1 MRRPLIS
8 DEWVRE
14 FHCPE
19 STGFRDGIMLS
30 PLTFCGTLEELYKTI
45 ARGWND
51 DTREKYDRD
60 FNNVIL
66 PHLDHH
72 NEKIIS
78 AYTKEDCEK
87 AIDGIRTDG
96 YLSRGQ
102 KKEYSETQI
111 NHFKYLIY
119 WVFSNAVYAGYCQDF
134 LWGTKFEINME
145 REELAVRSKTQIKRS
160 LSIAQEKS
168 LFAEIMEDPREDGKR
183 IALLLMFSLGL
194 RDGEACG
201 LDFGDIYELPY
212 YKGCYVAII
221 KQSTIPKT
229 SVLQSSGK
237 TWNSGRRIPIPQ
249 KVAEFLL
256 ERKNIVVDL
265 IEKKN
270 LNLDI
275 SRIPVAGD
283 GYIDEDTIELAIRLR
298 ADKVAEEAR
307 NIFRQVGI
315 ESEVLASLEVE
326 MEEEVAR
333 LEISEKSVTAYLL
346 RRNFATHLKILG
358 LDYPD
363 IQYLLGHCIE
373 DPYINRPDYTDSK
386 LYALSEKMKYRPLV
400 NENIKKEDAVPC
412 FSEWIF
418 PGEKKL
424 IIENNGEAIRAKI
437 YALEKNETLK
447 IRVDP
452 DDLDTKQI
460 QCFEDYQP
468 YEVQRTL
475 NVIQKYRENYEK
487 KEIRKRR

>member
-1 MRRPLIS
+1 M
-8 DEWVRE
+8 
-14 FHCPE
+14 
-19 STGFRDGIMLS
+19 
-30 PLTFCGTLEELYKTI
+30 
-45 ARGWND
+45 
-51 DTREKYDRD
+51 
-60 FNNVIL
+60 
-66 PHLDHH
+66 
-72 NEKIIS
+72 
-78 AYTKEDCEK
+78 
-87 AIDGIRTDG
+87 
-96 YLSRGQ
+96 
-102 KKEYSETQI
+102 

-168 LFAEIMEDPREDGKR
+168 LFAEIMDDPREDGKR

-237 TWNSGRRIPIPQ
+237 TWNSGRRIPIPE

-283 GYIDEDTIELAIRLR
+283 GYIDEDMTELAIRLR

-400 NENIKKEDAVPC
+400 NENIKKEDVVPC

-418 PGEKKL
+418 PGKKKL

>member
-8 DEWVRE
+8 DEWMRE

-19 STGFRDGIMLS
+19 SDGFCNGIMLS
-30 PLTFCGTLEELYKTI
+30 PLTFCGALEEFYKSI

-51 DTREKYDRD
+51 ETREKYDRD

-66 PHLDHH
+66 PHIEYH

-87 AIDGIRTDG
+87 TLKGIREDG

-102 KKEYSETQI
+102 KKEYSETQM

-119 WVFSNAVYAGYCQDF
+119 WVFRNAAMAGYCQDF

-160 LSIAQEKS
+160 LSVEQEKR
-168 LFAEIMEDPREDGKR
+168 LIEEIMSDPREDGKR

-212 YKGCYVAII
+212 YSGCYVAII
-221 KQSTIPKT
+221 KQSTIPK
-229 SVLQSSGK
+229 SSKLQSGGK

-249 KVAEFLL
+249 KVVEFLL
-256 ERKNIVVDL
+256 ERKSIVSDL
-265 IEKKN
+265 IDKKN

-275 SRIPVAGD
+275 YRIPVAGD
-283 GYIDEDTIELAIRLR
+283 GYIEEDTVTLDARLR

-307 NIFRQVGI
+307 IVFRQVGI
-315 ESEVLASLEVE
+315 ESEVLASLEIE

-333 LEISEKSVTAYLL
+333 LEVSERSVTAYLL

-373 DPYINRPDYTDSK
+373 DPYIERPDYTDNK
-386 LYALSEKMKYRPLV
+386 LYSLSEKMKYRPLV
-400 NENIKKEDAVPC
+400 NEFTKKEETIPC
-412 FSEWIF
+412 FVQKIF
-418 PGEKKL
+418 PGEMKL
-424 IIENNGEAIRAKI
+424 TIQKNGQAVRVKV
-437 YALEKNETLK
+437 YALEKNEKLK
-447 IRVDP
+447 IKVD
-452 DDLDTKQI
+452 LEALKNQQI
-460 QCFEDYQP
+460 RCSQDYQP
-468 YEVQRTL
+468 YELSRII
-475 NVIQKYRENYEK
+475 NVIEKYQEGYQKNTK
-487 KEIRKRR
+487 KKRR

>member
-8 DEWVRE
+8 DEWMRE
-14 FHCPE
+14 FHCLE

-30 PLTFCGTLEELYKTI
+30 PLTFCGALEEFYKSI
-45 ARGWND
+45 ARGWNNE
-51 DTREKYDRD
+51 TREKYDRD

-66 PHLDHH
+66 PHIEHH

-78 AYTKEDCEK
+78 AYTKDDCEK
-87 AIDGIRTDG
+87 ILDDIREDG
-96 YLSRGQ
+96 YLSTGQ
-102 KKEYSETQI
+102 KKEYSETQM

-119 WVFSNAVYAGYCQDF
+119 WVFRHGAMAGYCQDF

-145 REELAVRSKTQIKRS
+145 REELAIRSKTQIKRS
-160 LSIAQEKS
+160 LSVEQEKR
-168 LFAEIMEDPREDGKR
+168 LTEEIMNDPREDGKR

-212 YKGCYVAII
+212 YRGCYVAII

-229 SVLQSSGK
+229 SKLQSSGK

-256 ERKNIVVDL
+256 ERKAIVSGL

-275 SRIPVAGD
+275 GRIPVAGD
-283 GYIDEDTIELAIRLR
+283 AYIEEDTVELAIRLR

-307 NIFRQVGI
+307 IVFRQVGI
-315 ESEVLASLEVE
+315 ESEVLASLEIE
-326 MEEEVAR
+326 MEEDVAR
-333 LEISEKSVTAYLL
+333 LEVSERSVTAYLL

-373 DPYINRPDYTDSK
+373 DPYIDRPDYTDNK
-386 LYALSEKMKYRPLV
+386 LYMLSEKMKYRPLV
-400 NENIKKEDAVPC
+400 NEPMKKEETISC
-412 FSEWIF
+412 FSERIF
-418 PGEKKL
+418 PGKMKL
-424 IIENNGEAIRAKI
+424 TIQNEGQAVRIKI
-437 YALEKNETLK
+437 YALEKNDPLK
-447 IRVDP
+447 IRVNP
-452 DDLDTKQI
+452 EELENQQI
-460 QCFEDYQP
+460 RCLEDFQP
-468 YEVQRTL
+468 YELSRTI
-475 NVIQKYRENYEK
+475 NVIQKYQEGYEK
-487 KEIRKRR
+487 STKKKRR